1 MLIDIYTHIFSGDF
15 FEQISKVA
23 PRLENIGKRMKA
35 ILPVHNLDERF
46 RLMEADGDYKQLI
59 SLPNLPLEDLMKAKT
74 GTFLARV
81 ANDTMAQECRT
92 SKKFSIMKFSI

>member
-35 ILPVHNLDERF
+35 VLPVHNLDERL
-46 RLMEADGDYKQLI
+46 RWG
-59 SLPNLPLEDLMKAKT
+59 
-74 GTFLARV
+74 
-81 ANDTMAQECRT
+81 
-92 SKKFSIMKFSI
+92 